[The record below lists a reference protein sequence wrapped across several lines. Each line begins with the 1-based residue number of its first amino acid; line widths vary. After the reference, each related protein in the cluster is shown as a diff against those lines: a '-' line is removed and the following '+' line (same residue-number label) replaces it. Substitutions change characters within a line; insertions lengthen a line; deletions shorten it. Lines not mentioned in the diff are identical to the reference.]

1 MEGKPI
7 IASQNLLIGV
17 KCLLLVLVAHHRV
30 FQQHSSL
37 PPQDQQLVELYNQLL
52 VIFNLLVDMLQV
64 TQDEWILEQVSI
76 LIDDLIKKYEGL

>member
-1 MEGKPI
+1 MCF
-7 IASQNLLIGV
+7 SSTLL
-17 KCLLLVLVAHHRV
+17 
-30 FQQHSSL
+30 S